1 MELCYSPIKLLRI
14 ELIRDFLL
22 IFFFYFILRAK
33 LRHRFDMDDDTF
45 FCSDACSIYRLT
57 CFNFQQMRRI
67 IFPISNESRA

>member
-1 MELCYSPIKLLRI
+1 MSFTDQIIEDRI
-14 ELIRDFLL
+14 DSRFSIDF
-22 IFFFYFILRAK
+22 FFFYFILRAK

-57 CFNFQQMRRI
+57 CFNFQQMRRT

>member
-1 MELCYSPIKLLRI
+1 MLFTDQIIEDRI
-14 ELIRDFLL
+14 DSRFSID
-22 IFFFYFILRAK
+22 FFFYFILRAK

>member
-1 MELCYSPIKLLRI
+1 MLFTDQIIEDRI
-14 ELIRDFLL
+14 DSRFSIDF
-22 IFFFYFILRAK
+22 FFFYFILRAK

>member
-1 MELCYSPIKLLRI
+1 MLFTDQIIEDRI
-14 ELIRDFLL
+14 DSRFSIDF
-22 IFFFYFILRAK
+22 FFFYFILRAK

-57 CFNFQQMRRI
+57 CFNFQQMRRT